1 MHLDGGPLRFPR
13 KINFAHANHFCT
25 YRYSKFLS
33 HGKKITYFLPL
44 EWDYYFS
51 WASLRKFTWLVSF
64 CFISIKLI
72 FFEGIVFVYSFAGG
86 IFTGTYLKFT
96 RVTCTFSNFFRK
108 EIIFTW
114 KNTAY
119 AYVNVFFK
127 TSGNSLRSVSGSGS
141 DPYSRSGSGSG
152 SDKF

>member
-1 MHLDGGPLRFPR
+1 MAFCVFPV
-13 KINFAHANHFCT
+13 KSILPMQTTFAHTGIPSFYHTEKKSLTFYPLNGIIIFHGHHYAN
-25 YRYSKFLS
+25 
-33 HGKKITYFLPL
+33 LPG
-44 EWDYYFS
+44 
-51 WASLRKFTWLVSF
+51 LVSF
-64 CFISIKLI
+64 CFSSVKLI

-86 IFTGTYLKFT
+86 IFTGTYLNFT

-119 AYVNVFFK
+119 AYVYVFFK